1 MIGVAAAHACFRKK
15 AIPDAADTV
24 SAVSGIRL
32 PPECRFRWD
41 CKRRKRFN
49 AGVPGAVAP
58 GKTNLWSP
66 PSRWEGGGGISFPF
80 GEGGQK
86 RKRGQCRQATKTAS
100 TPVWYRSGR
109 SSRQPT
115 GQAPRKG
122 TCTAGTTSAAR
133 VQPWGCKGRSPLH
146 KITLISPFPLGRG
159 RGGYPSPS
167 GKGGR
172 KEREGSVGR
181 RQRRQEIPFGTAV
194 AGRAGNQPDKPPARV
209 PVRQGQPV
217 PPGFS
222 PGDARGEAPCIK

>member
-41 CKRRKRFN
+41 CKRRKRSD
-49 AGVPGAVAP
+49 AGDARGEAP

-66 PSRWEGGGGISFPF
+66 PSRWEGGGMGAAAKAKGSVDRRQRRQALPF
-80 GEGGQK
+80 GTAVAGRAGNQPDK
-86 RKRGQCRQATKTAS
+86 PPARVPVRQ
-100 TPVWYRSGR
+100 GR
-109 SSRQPT
+109 P
-115 GQAPRKG
+115 AP
-122 TCTAGTTSAAR
+122 AR

-159 RGGYPSPS
+159 WGD
-167 GKGGR
+167 GGR

-181 RQRRQEIPFGTAV
+181 RQRKHALRL
-194 AGRAGNQPDKPPARV
+194 KSHPP
-209 PVRQGQPV
+209 
-217 PPGFS
+217 S
-222 PGDARGEAPCIK
+222 CIKPQNML